1 MEMFQQTGNL
11 SKSALR
17 ADMDPK
23 TARKYLEAGKLPSEI
38 KKDHTWRTRP
48 DPFEEDW
55 DRCAEI
61 LADAPDLEAKFLF
74 EWLCEQT
81 PGMYQ
86 EGQLRTFQ
94 RRVGDWRALHGPD
107 REVFFAQEHEPGER
121 MATDCTSMNEL
132 GITIQGE
139 GFAHLLCH
147 CVLSYSNWEWGTVC
161 HSESMLAL
169 RVGIQRAL
177 LQLGRIPREHWTD
190 NSSAA
195 THRPGKE
202 PEEEAQ
208 ARAPNSLHEGRV
220 FNQDYQELMKHFRMR
235 PRTIQV
241 SAPHENGDVESLHGV
256 LKRRLKQHLLLRG
269 SADFQSEALYVSF
282 LEEVMRKANAG
293 RTERLK
299 TEVERMRLL
308 DCSRLAEYD
317 EHDCK
322 VYKWGT
328 LTVQRRIYSVPSRLM
343 DKTVRIHRYEDRIEV
358 FYKGV
363 HQLTAPWVSREQ
375 GHCINYRHLIESL
388 VRKPGAFR
396 RYRFRHELFPCTIF
410 RWAYDRLDEAVS
422 ERTADREY
430 LQILHHAA
438 RTMQSEIEAALVS
451 CRADQAV
458 PRLETVLARCPRP
471 ASAPPPLK
479 PLEVKLGD
487 YDKLLESERIP
498 A

>member
-1 MEMFQQTGNL
+1 MEIFQQTGDL

-23 TARKYLEAGKLPSEI
+23 TARKYLQAGKLPSEM
-38 KKDHTWRTRP
+38 KTAHTWRTRP

-55 DRCAEI
+55 PRCAEM
-61 LADAPDLEAKFLF
+61 LADAPDLDAKFLF
-74 EWLCEQT
+74 EWLCEQN
-81 PGMYQ
+81 PGQYQ

-107 REVFFAQEHEPGER
+107 REVFFPQEHEPGER

-132 GITIQGE
+132 GITIRGE
-139 GFAHLLCH
+139 AFEHLLCH
-147 CVLSYSNWEWGTVC
+147 CVLTYSNWEWGTVC

-169 RVGIQRAL
+169 RGGIQRAL
-177 LQLGRIPREHWTD
+177 LQLGRMPREHWTD

-195 THRPGKE
+195 THQPGAETTVGREGGEK
-202 PEEEAQ
+202 EEEG
-208 ARAPNSLHEGRV
+208 RLRV
-220 FNQDYQELMKHFRMR
+220 FNQAYLDMMNHFGMR

-241 SAPHENGDVESLHGV
+241 NAPHENGDVESLHGV
-256 LKRRLKQHLLLRG
+256 LKRRLKQHLKLRG
-269 SADFQSEALYVSF
+269 SADFESEALYVAF
-282 LEEVMRKANAG
+282 LEKVMRKANAG

-299 TEVERMRLL
+299 AEVERMRLL
-308 DCSRLAEYD
+308 DCSRLAEYH
-317 EHDCK
+317 EHDCT

-328 LTVQRRIYSVPSRLM
+328 LTVQRRIYSVPSRLIG
-343 DKTVRIHRYEDRIEV
+343 KTVRVHRYEDRIEI

-363 HQLTAPWVSREQ
+363 HQLTAPWIGRDQ
-375 GHCINYRHLIESL
+375 GPCINYRHLIESL

-396 RYRFRHELFPCTIF
+396 RYRFQRALFPGTIF

-438 RTMQSEIEAALVS
+438 RTMENEVEAALTG
-451 CRADQAV
+451 CRADQEV
-458 PRLETVLARCPRP
+458 PRFETVLARCPR
-471 ASAPPPLK
+471 AVSDPPSLK